1 MSGNG
6 YMTKLITDLLYEI
19 GAFTIL
25 ITSIII
31 LWQSNLLL
39 LTAVIIQCLVAL
51 WFWHERFDVTFF
63 FVISIFGTFAEW
75 VFVRSG
81 IWHYS
86 NPSLFGIPIWFPV
99 AFGTT
104 ALIGQRLAITI
115 TEMWDTIAPPMN
127 I

>member
-51 WFWHERFDVTFF
+51 WFWHERYDLCFFSVTFYKAF
-63 FVISIFGTFAEW
+63 QNCEV
-75 VFVRSG
+75 
-81 IWHYS
+81 
-86 NPSLFGIPIWFPV
+86 LFTSPV
-99 AFGTT
+99 GAFR
-104 ALIGQRLAITI
+104 GQIRQC
-115 TEMWDTIAPPMN
+115 PPDD
-127 I
+127 